1 MWGVL
6 ISGIILYI
14 NYNIIIA
21 VTLDGI
27 LIKDESSYLG
37 CLYSRVLLYQRIK
50 HEPYVHYN
58 DNRIS
63 IAMG

>member
-27 LIKDESSYLG
+27 LIKDESLYLG
-37 CLYSRVLLYQRIK
+37 CLYSRVLRIK